1 MDSTNQ
7 AIIKTFYYICKQT
20 RTGYVRIS
28 QERILE
34 ILKTYYQTD
43 ICRRTLNYH
52 LRRLEDNSFIR
63 RVRRHRR
70 GDHNQVLFH
79 TSLNILQ
86 KKALSYLAKI
96 AHWLQ
101 MVGWKFRCAPV
112 QNIIFSREQFQKEMI
127 QNYRL
132 QFNSS

>member
-1 MDSTNQ
+1 MDTISQ
-7 AIIKTFYYICKQT
+7 SIVQSFYYICNQT
-20 RTGYVRIS
+20 RNGYVRIS

-34 ILKTYYQTD
+34 ILSTYYKTD

-52 LRRLEDNSFIR
+52 LRRLEDDSFIR

-86 KKALSYLAKI
+86 KKALSFLANL
-96 AHWLQ
+96 AHWFKK
-101 MVGWKFRCAPV
+101 VSWKVRCAPE
-112 QNIIFSREQFQKEMI
+112 QNIIFSRERFQKEMI
-127 QNYRL
+127 EKYRL
-132 QFNSS
+132 GFNSS